1 MFSICRFKGSQMNVK
16 NGRNL
21 NFESFDELA
30 DHFSVCI
37 QGDKHHAYF
46 VRGELDPIY
55 RQDASLAASSIFVI
69 DGDGSK
75 SNPHSAPDPA
85 ALHELLVSKGINH
98 FIYTTHSHLPPEKN
112 KFRCV
117 IEVEPHAKPELKQL
131 AGNICGWLVINDYPL
146 LHVKEMNTWSQPWF
160 YPARDNPDDGLFYF
174 AKFTTGKFFKR
185 DRQLSTVEQ
194 KEIIQKAEDGV
205 HTISELI
212 EQIQNGVTYHAP
224 LMTLGFQYIAD
235 GMNKKLACETLRA
248 IMMGC
253 KTQDQRWKERFDSI
267 EGLIDGAVSKAAE
280 RKAKEEADDE
290 EMFVPDREIEEHVI
304 SDVMTEIVRPP
315 GMLNELFNGV
325 MSMQYLQSEVFAFA
339 STMGLI
345 AGICGRKFNVSSTGL
360 NIELL
365 VIARTGRGK
374 DSIRKF
380 ITQTLYALNEN
391 GGASS
396 FLAPARFTGPVA
408 MYNALKDSRSCVSV
422 QTECGLIKASEAGD
436 SAGIV
441 RYQLGL
447 YSASGQHEV
456 MGAEGYSSKDN
467 SIQALNAAAMT
478 FIMES
483 TAESFGAIF
492 NSEKALTSGELPRV
506 GIYRE
511 TDYIPDT
518 NFDVAKALPDHMLDR
533 LKALATLCSR
543 EQARPTPDV
552 IEMVIENGKRAQQ
565 INQRWR
571 KVMNEETDTQML
583 MATRNMLR
591 TLKYAAIAAAFN
603 NEAGDNLI
611 HDAELE
617 WANKIVENEFASI
630 GNFFKQ
636 SAIPGDILDAAK
648 RAKLNISRALTG
660 KEKGFRKIPADL
672 AKQGIMPVSKFKE
685 IVLNVKLVKDLTDKK
700 GGTRDG
706 AQKLLDYYITNRYCS
721 KPYKAISQDTM
732 RATMCIR
739 FLKEFES
746 L

>member
-1 MFSICRFKGSQMNVK
+1 MFHICRFKGSQMNVQH
-16 NGRNL
+16 GRNL
-21 NFESFDELA
+21 EFQTFSDLA
-30 DHFSVCI
+30 DHFSTCI

-55 RQDASLAASSIFVI
+55 RKDDNLHTSNIFVI

-75 SNPHSAPDPA
+75 TDPHSAPSPA
-85 ALHELLVSKGINH
+85 QLHAILSEHQINH
-98 FIYTTHSHLPPEKN
+98 FIYTTHSHSFEKN

-117 IEVEPHAKPELKQL
+117 IEVEPHDKPELKQL
-131 AGNICGWLVINDYPL
+131 AANIIGF
-146 LHVKEMNTWSQPWF
+146 LHVNEFPILYVKEMNTWSQPWF
-160 YPARDNPDDGLFYF
+160 YPARDDPDDGHFYF
-174 AKFTTGKFFKR
+174 AKFTTGKIFKR
-185 DRQLSTVEQ
+185 DRQKTEEEVVEVQ
-194 KEIIQKAEDGV
+194 RAVESDAYSIAD
-205 HTISELI
+205 LI
-212 EQIQNGVTYHAP
+212 KQIQDGTTYHAP
-224 LMTLGFQYIAD
+224 LMKLSFQYISD
-235 GMNKKLACETLRA
+235 GMNRKLAIETLRA

-253 KTQDQRWKERFDSI
+253 KVQDQRWKERFDSI
-267 EGLIDGAVSKAAE
+267 GGLVDGAISKLVDK
-280 RKAKEEADDE
+280 RAKDESEEEEAYT
-290 EMFVPDREIEEHVI
+290 PDKPVEIEMSTAMASI
-304 SDVMTEIVRPP
+304 TKPP
-315 GMLNELFNGV
+315 GLLNELFKAA
-325 MSMQYLQSEVFAFA
+325 MARQHLPSEVFGFA
-339 STMGLI
+339 STMGLL
-345 AGICGRKFNVSSTGL
+345 AGICGRKFNVSGTGL

-391 GGASS
+391 GGTSS

-467 SIQALNAAAMT
+467 SIQALNAAAMS
-478 FIMES
+478 FVMES
-483 TAESFGAIF
+483 TAESFSVIF

-511 TDYIPDT
+511 TDHIPET
-518 NFDVAKALPDHMLDR
+518 NFNIVEELPEEVTDK
-533 LKALATLCSR
+533 LKYLATLCSR

-552 IEMVIENGKRAQQ
+552 INLIVENGAKANR
-565 INQRWR
+565 INERWR

-591 TLKYAAIAAAFN
+591 TLKYAALAAAFN
-603 NEAGDNLI
+603 NEPGDNII
-611 HDAELE
+611 HDAELD
-617 WANKIVENEFASI
+617 WANQIVEAEFRSI
-630 GNFFKQ
+630 GTFFKHHEIEG
-636 SAIPGDILDAAK
+636 SILDAAR
-648 RAKLNISRALTG
+648 RAKINITRALTG
-660 KEKGFRKIPADL
+660 GEKGQRAIAPSL
-672 AKQGIMPVSKFKE
+672 ARQGIMPLSKFKE

-706 AQKLLDYYITNRYCS
+706 AQKLLDYLIANRYCS
-721 KPYKAISQDTM
+721 KPFKATAKETA
-732 RATMCIR
+732 REVMCIK
-739 FLKEFES
+739 FLREFET

>member
-1 MFSICRFKGSQMNVK
+1 MKHAICYFRGNQMNVQYGK
-16 NGRNL
+16 NL
-21 NFESFDELA
+21 YFDTFDALANF
-30 DHFSVCI
+30 FSVC
-37 QGDKHHAYF
+37 QKGDKHHSYF

-55 RQDASLAASSIFVI
+55 RKDDSLKESTIFVI

-75 SNPHSAPDPA
+75 DDPQSAPSPA
-85 ALHELLVSKGINH
+85 LLHSLLTEKGINH
-98 FIYTTHSHLPPEKN
+98 FIYTTHSHGAEKN

-117 IEVEPHAKPELKQL
+117 IETEAYSKPELKQL
-131 AGNICGWLVINDYPL
+131 AANICGWLVINDYPL
-146 LHVKEMNTWSQPWF
+146 LHVKEMNTHSQPWF
-160 YPARDNPDDGLFYF
+160 MPTRDDPDDGLFYF
-174 AKFTTGKFFKR
+174 AKYTEGKIFKR
-185 DRQLSTVEQ
+185 DRQLSNVEQ
-194 KEIIQKAEDGV
+194 KEIIQNAVDGV
-205 HTISELI
+205 QTIPDLI
-212 EQIQNGVTYHAP
+212 KQIQEGTTYHAP

-280 RKAKEEADDE
+280 RKAKQDADEE
-290 EMFVPDREIEEHVI
+290 EMFVPDREEDYDIPEDIVH
-304 SDVMTEIVRPP
+304 IVRPP
-315 GMLNELFNGV
+315 GALNNLFNCALAA
-325 MSMQYLQSEVFAFA
+325 QHLQSEVFAFA
-339 STMGLI
+339 STLGLL
-345 AGICGRKFNVSSTGL
+345 AGICGRKFNVSGTGL

-380 ITQTLYALNEN
+380 ITQTLYSLNEN
-391 GGASS
+391 GGTSS

-467 SIQALNAAAMT
+467 SIQALNSAAMT

-511 TDYIPDT
+511 TDFIPET
-518 NFDVAKALPDHMLDR
+518 NFDVVTVLPDEVVDKLR
-533 LKALATLCSR
+533 YLAAICSR

-552 IEMVIENGKRAQQ
+552 IDMVVENGKKAHQ
-565 INQRWR
+565 ISQRWR

-591 TLKYAAIAAAFN
+591 TLKYAALAAAFN
-603 NEAGDNLI
+603 NEPGDNMI
-611 HDAELE
+611 HDAELD
-617 WANKIVENEFASI
+617 WANQIVEAEFASI
-630 GNFFKQ
+630 GMFFKQ
-636 SAIPGDILDAAK
+636 TATPGDILDAAK
-648 RAKLNISRALTG
+648 RAKLNISRALSG
-660 KEKGFRKIPADL
+660 KEKGFRRVPLDL
-672 AKQGIMPVSKFKE
+672 AAQGIMPVSRFKE
-685 IVLNVKLVKDLTDKK
+685 IVLNVKLVRDLTDKK

-706 AQKLLDYYITNRYCS
+706 AQKLLDYLIANRYCS
-721 KPYKAISQDTM
+721 KPYKALSKETF
-732 RATMCIR
+732 RTSMCIR